1 MALVIAHRGASTA
14 RPENTVEA
22 FAHAV
27 DLGADAVELDV
38 RSSSDSVLV
47 VSHDA
52 TYADGRAV
60 CDVAFAARPDG
71 VCGLTEA
78 IGACA
83 DLIVNVEIK
92 NMPGGPGFE
101 PDHAIAAAVVEVL
114 AATGFTDRFVVSSF
128 NLDTIDR
135 VRLLPGAPPTALLT
149 YSSALDPAT
158 VFGLA
163 VDRGH
168 RFVHPE
174 NGQVDAA
181 YVVAAHEAGLAVN
194 VWTVDDP
201 VRIAELGA
209 FGVDGV
215 VTNVPD
221 IARNAL
227 EGSAPG

>member
-1 MALVIAHRGASTA
+1 MTLVIAHRGASA
-14 RPENTVEA
+14 EKPENTVAA
-22 FAHAV
+22 FARAV
-27 DLGADAVELDV
+27 ELGADAVELDV
-38 RSSSDSVLV
+38 RHSSDSVLV

-52 TYADGRAV
+52 TYGDGRAV
-60 CDVAFAARPDG
+60 CDVAFADRPDG
-71 VCGLTEA
+71 VCGLIDA

-92 NMPGGPGFE
+92 NMPGDAGFE
-101 PDHAIAAAVVEVL
+101 PDHAIADAVVEVL
-114 AATGFTDRFVVSSF
+114 SAIGPADRFVVSSF

-135 VRLLPGAPPTALLT
+135 VRGLPGAPPTALLT

-163 VDRGH
+163 IDRGH

-174 NGQVDAA
+174 NGQVDEA
-181 YVVAAHEAGLAVN
+181 YVVAAHDAGLAVN

-201 VRIAELGA
+201 SRIAALGS

-221 IARNAL
+221 VARTAL
-227 EGSAPG
+227 GDGAPG

>member
-1 MALVIAHRGASTA
+1 MTLVIAHRGASAA

-27 DLGADAVELDV
+27 QLGADAVELDV
-38 RSSSDSVLV
+38 RRSSDWVLV

-52 TYADGRAV
+52 TYADGRVV
-60 CDVAFAARPDG
+60 CDVPFADRPEG
-71 VCGLTEA
+71 VCGLTDA

-83 DLIVNVEIK
+83 ELIINVEIK
-92 NMPGGPGFE
+92 NMPGDPGFE
-101 PDHAIAAAVVEVL
+101 PDHAIADAVVEVL
-114 AATGFTDRFVVSSF
+114 AGSADRFVVSSF

-135 VRLLPGAPPTALLT
+135 VRGLPGAPPTALLT
-149 YSSALDPAT
+149 YSSSLDPAT

-163 VDRGH
+163 VERGH

-174 NGQVDAA
+174 NGQVDEA

-201 VRIAELGA
+201 SRIAELGS
-209 FGVDGV
+209 FGVDGI

-221 IARNAL
+221 VARNAL
-227 EGSAPG
+227 DGGTPR